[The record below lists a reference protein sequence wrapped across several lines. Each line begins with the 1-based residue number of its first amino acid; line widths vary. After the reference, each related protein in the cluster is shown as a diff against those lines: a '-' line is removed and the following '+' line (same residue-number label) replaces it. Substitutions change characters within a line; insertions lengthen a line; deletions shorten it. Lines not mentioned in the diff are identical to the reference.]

1 MTPLPTLP
9 FARPCID
16 EAAIA
21 EVVDCLRS
29 GWITTG
35 PRVERF
41 EAMLRDYFQA
51 PSAQCCTSA
60 TAGLFM
66 ALEAL
71 DLQPGDEVITT
82 PMTFAATLNCIVLAG
97 GVPQLVDVERNT
109 YNLRVDQVAQAI
121 TPKTRAILPVHFAGL
136 PVDLDPIYELAA
148 KHGLRVIEDVAHAI
162 GAEYKGRR
170 LGSFGDTQVF
180 SFHPNKNITTGE
192 GGCVITR
199 DEAMRRR
206 IQLLRFHGIDRDAVP
221 DLKKRGLPHYD
232 IALAGHKFN
241 MMDLQAALG
250 LHQLPR
256 LAEFNE
262 RRRQLAEVYLR
273 ELADCRGLLLPQ
285 APSYP
290 HRHAW
295 HLFAPLVNSDG
306 AGISRETFME
316 RLKQAGI
323 AAGLHYQAIHLGSF
337 YQKEFGYRRGDF
349 PNAEFISDRVVSL
362 PLYPTLT
369 EEDQAR
375 VIAAIR
381 QIFSS

>member
-1 MTPLPTLP
+1 M
-9 FARPCID
+9 
-16 EAAIA
+16 
-21 EVVDCLRS
+21 
-29 GWITTG
+29 
-35 PRVERF
+35 
-41 EAMLRDYFQA
+41 
-51 PSAQCCTSA
+51 
-60 TAGLFM
+60 
-66 ALEAL
+66 
-71 DLQPGDEVITT
+71 
-82 PMTFAATLNCIVLAG
+82 
-97 GVPQLVDVERNT
+97 
-109 YNLRVDQVAQAI
+109 
-121 TPKTRAILPVHFAGL
+121 
-136 PVDLDPIYELAA
+136 DLDPLYELAT

-199 DEAMRRR
+199 DEAMRQR

-285 APSYP
+285 APSYE

-295 HLFAPLVNSDG
+295 GRTIGHLFQGSGSWP
-306 AGISRETFME
+306 AGE
-316 RLKQAGI
+316 GG
-323 AAGLHYQAIHLGSF
+323 AAG
-337 YQKEFGYRRGDF
+337 
-349 PNAEFISDRVVSL
+349 N
-362 PLYPTLT
+362 
-369 EEDQAR
+369 
-375 VIAAIR
+375 
-381 QIFSS
+381 